1 MSEDILNTYLKLYEH
16 GKSVLRSAGIDEYEV
31 DARVLLLH
39 VFDMD
44 MNRYLM
50 EANVVLDEGEKMR
63 AGQYLDMIGRRAS
76 HIPLQYIIGR
86 QNFCGLEFI
95 VDEHVLIPR
104 LDTEVLVERVLED
117 IKRVVDTQSPNDS
130 HGDSRRT
137 DARLGASYD
146 GKSDADGSR
155 CVCVN
160 LRNMHQDL
168 SVLDMCT
175 GSGCIAIAVSRLA
188 HIRDV
193 DAVDISDE
201 ALAIARRNANLHG
214 VDINFIRSDMWEDV
228 GDKKYD
234 IITCNPPYIRST
246 DIDTLSP
253 EVRVYEPRLAL
264 DGGEDG
270 LDFYRRFIQQVPK
283 HLVEGGR
290 CYMEIGYDEAG
301 AVRDICMEHGLKY
314 IEIKK
319 DLAGLDRVVI
329 TGL

>member
-1 MSEDILNTYLKLYEH
+1 MSDDILETYLKLYEH
-16 GKSVLRSAGIDEYEV
+16 GRSVLRSAGIDEYEV
-31 DARVLLLH
+31 DARALLLH
-39 VFDMD
+39 AFDMD

-50 EANVVLDEGEKMR
+50 DSSKVIDDSAR
-63 AGQYLDMIGRRAS
+63 AGQYLEMIDRRAS

-117 IKRVVDTQSPNDS
+117 VKTVVETQSRNDS
-130 HGDSRRT
+130 HDDISRT
-137 DARLGASYD
+137 DACLGASYD
-146 GKSDADGSR
+146 DKSDTGGAQ
-155 CVCVN
+155 CMCAN
-160 LRNMHQDL
+160 LRNMHQEMRL
-168 SVLDMCT
+168 LDMCT

-188 HIRDV
+188 HIKDV

-201 ALAIARRNANLHG
+201 ALAVARRNAALHG
-214 VDINFIRSDMWEDV
+214 VDINFIKSDMWEDV

-234 IITCNPPYIRST
+234 IITCNPPYIRSA
-246 DIDTLSP
+246 DIDTLSA
-253 EVRVYEPRLAL
+253 EVREHEPRLAL

-270 LDFYRRFIQQVPK
+270 LDFYRKFIEQLPT
-283 HLVEGGR
+283 HLVEGGH